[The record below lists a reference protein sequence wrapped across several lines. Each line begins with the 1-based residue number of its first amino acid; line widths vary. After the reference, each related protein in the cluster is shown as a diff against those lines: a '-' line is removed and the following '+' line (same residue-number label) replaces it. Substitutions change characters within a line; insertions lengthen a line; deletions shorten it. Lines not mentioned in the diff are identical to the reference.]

1 MSYDENDDGIV
12 SPAPAVSR
20 LLVDGESGLA
30 LDADYLKDRARG
42 TMLGLAAGNLLGLP
56 VEGWWYHDIDDAF
69 PGGLRDINPAE
80 KFMPMDDDLAQAVEL
95 SEALL
100 YSSVEDEIVNE
111 FARRLVKWRQVNGRG
126 CGYTTSEVVW
136 RLERGDGVPHA
147 ASEVYEM
154 RGGIAPNGGLMR
166 CAPVALAHLRH
177 PDRLIDD
184 TAATCVVT
192 HYAPSCQWSCLI
204 LNSAIALLTQGAR
217 PDLPALYRAALSDGA
232 PDLAAIARRD
242 GIPNVVINAIAG
254 GERMP
259 EGADWLQVQQSLIG
273 HTLLALQVGLWA
285 VETPLG
291 LEDALVAVVSG
302 GGDTDTNAAI
312 AGAVLGARYGA
323 SAIPARWLECIP
335 QLPRIKGLADDL
347 LASEVPV

>member
-12 SPAPAVSR
+12 SPAPAVAR
-20 LLVDGESGLA
+20 MLIDAAPEQA
-30 LDADYLKDRARG
+30 ADADALQDRARG

-56 VEGWWYHDIDDAF
+56 VEGWWYDDIESAF

-80 KFMPMDDDLAQAVEL
+80 KFRDMDDDLAQAVDLAE
-95 SEALL
+95 SLL
-100 YSSVEDEIVNE
+100 DGGDEDELVEE
-111 FARRLVKWRQVNGRG
+111 FTRRLVKWRHDNGRG

-166 CAPVALAHLRH
+166 CAPVALARLRQPDHL
-177 PDRLIDD
+177 ISD

-192 HYAPSCQWSCLI
+192 HYAPSCQWSCVI
-204 LNSAIALLTQGAR
+204 LNSAIALLAQGTR
-217 PDLPALYRAALSDGA
+217 PDLPALYRAAIADGA
-232 PDLAAIARRD
+232 PDLAAIARED
-242 GIPNVVINAIAG
+242 GIPTAAFDAIAG
-254 GERMP
+254 GEQMP
-259 EGADWLQVQQSLIG
+259 DGADWLRVDHVLIG

-291 LEDALVAVVSG
+291 FEDALVAAAGG
-302 GGDTDTNAAI
+302 GGDADTNAAV

-335 QLPRIKGLADDL
+335 QRQRIEGLADDL
-347 LASEVPV
+347 IAG